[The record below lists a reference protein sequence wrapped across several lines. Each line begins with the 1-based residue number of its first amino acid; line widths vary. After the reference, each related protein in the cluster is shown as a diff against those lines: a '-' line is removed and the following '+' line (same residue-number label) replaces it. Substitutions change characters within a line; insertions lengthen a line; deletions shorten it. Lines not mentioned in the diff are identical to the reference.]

1 MAEVAFELLSQV
13 GSYSECPYVE
23 DLGVEQGLWMA
34 FYITDQL
41 VYEVLRLPATRSNK
55 DPIPPVDVSKYFTKR
70 RKFLGV
76 CLLQ

>member
-1 MAEVAFELLSQV
+1 
-13 GSYSECPYVE
+13 
-23 DLGVEQGLWMA
+23 MA